1 MSRVRAVKGAVRL
14 VAGLVALLPSTVLL
28 GQVTGDTGAAS
39 SETSLLEQVYENR
52 ISALQDSLFLAYEQ
66 VEAGNFLIQQLTR
79 QSAVL
84 VDSLGMMLER
94 DEQLADSLS
103 RLFVRYDRLARE
115 NRQNLTRLAAVSDSV
130 ALSYGREHEL
140 QALNDS
146 LLIILARTQV
156 YLATVAGNQQAYA
169 DTTGSLRST
178 LNALREDLKV
188 SEERFTAN
196 FEELK
201 LGMATRKEA
210 ALDSAADAQRL
221 RYLEEIVNY
230 RPGRAGF
237 LRRLRARR
245 EAEELLTY
253 RLSEI
258 YAYLDLMVLKG
269 NSPAALNLLAQTYI
283 EQDELVRGLLAYLKT
298 LFLFSETEAGLKA
311 RNELE
316 VRVKG
321 DSEIGRL
328 FHEVAVKHDSVN
340 VGAVFSRFLNYLD
353 HIRHLP
359 NLVARE
365 WFIEQAQHFLELYP
379 GIPQGDRVLIWLGA
393 AHHDVE
399 QYHMELLT
407 YHKVRALFPRSRY
420 LPQVSY
426 AAAEVT
432 STNLREYQAAADLY
446 AAFAQEFPGNEK
458 APAALLAQ
466 ATLYQDELREYS
478 RAGRICRELADAYP
492 QDSLATVSLFRYADL
507 LHHQLASPAGA
518 LAVYEEI
525 LESYGDSASVGIP
538 ALDRL
543 AVIELEARQ
552 YDAAIVYYL
561 DIYGR
566 YPEAQEQSVAAIL
579 EAAEIY
585 ESRLKNID
593 ATIHTLH
600 LVLDNYPD
608 YPDTRAVQRRVQ
620 KLQER
625 RG

>member
-1 MSRVRAVKGAVRL
+1 MSRASVVRDLIRL
-14 VAGLVALLPSTVLL
+14 VIGLMALLPGTVLL
-28 GQVTGDTGAAS
+28 GQAAGDTSAAT
-39 SETSLLEQVYENR
+39 SENSLLEQVYENR
-52 ISALQDSLFLAYEQ
+52 ISALQDSVFLAHEQ
-66 VEAGNFLIQQLTR
+66 VEASSFLIQQLT
-79 QSAVL
+79 QESASL
-84 VDSLGMMLER
+84 IDSLGVMLER

-103 RLFVRYDRLARE
+103 RLFVRFDRLARE
-115 NRQNLTRLAAVSDSV
+115 NRQNLARLAAVSDSV
-130 ALSYGREHEL
+130 ALSYGREREL
-140 QALNDS
+140 QVLNDS

-169 DTTGSLRST
+169 DTTGSLRNT
-178 LNALREDLKV
+178 LNALREDLRE

-196 FEELK
+196 FEDLK
-201 LGMATRKEA
+201 LGMVTRKEA
-210 ALDSAADAQRL
+210 PLDSTADAKRL

-237 LRRLRARR
+237 IRRLQARR
-245 EAEELLTY
+245 EAAEILTF

-258 YAYLDLMVLKG
+258 YAYLDLMVLQG
-269 NSPAALNLLAQTYI
+269 NSPEALNLLAQTYI
-283 EQDELVRGLLAYLKT
+283 EQDELTRGLLAYLKT
-298 LFLFSETEAGLKA
+298 LFLFSETESGLKA

-316 VRVKG
+316 VQVKG

-328 FHEVAVKHDSVN
+328 FHEVAVKPDSVN
-340 VGAVFSRFLNYLD
+340 VGAPFSRFLNYLD
-353 HIRHLP
+353 HIRHLR

-365 WFIEQAQHFLELYP
+365 WFIEQARHFLELYP
-379 GIPQGDRVLIWLGA
+379 GISQGDRVLIWLGA

-407 YHKVRALFPRSRY
+407 YRKVRALFPRSRY
-420 LPQVSY
+420 LPRVSY

-432 STNLREYQAAADLY
+432 SDNLREYQAAADLY
-446 AAFAQEFPGNEK
+446 AAFAQEFPRHEN

-466 ATLYQDELREYS
+466 ATLYQEQLREYS

-492 QDSLATVSLFRYADL
+492 EDSLATVSLFRYADL
-507 LHHQLASPAGA
+507 LHHQLASPTGA

-525 LESYGDSASVGIP
+525 LERYGDSASIGIL
-538 ALDRL
+538 ALDGQ
-543 AVIELEARQ
+543 AVISLEARQ

-579 EAAEIY
+579 EAADIY

-608 YPDTRAVQRRVQ
+608 YPETRAVQRRVQ